1 MEIYV
6 HDMVI
11 KREREETFISDIN
24 ETFCKI
30 REVNMN
36 LSPAKCTFGVEDGN
50 FLGYIVSNKG
60 IQENPEK
67 VEAPATMKPP
77 ITLKEIQGLNG
88 KLASLGRFL
97 AMSAEK
103 LLPFFKTLKGC
114 IDKKDLCWIH

>member
-1 MEIYV
+1 MLFSIKNARSTYQCMVDNVFKDQIECNVEIYV
-6 HDMVI
+6 DDMVI

-77 ITLKEIQGLNG
+77 ITLKEI
-88 KLASLGRFL
+88 
-97 AMSAEK
+97 
-103 LLPFFKTLKGC
+103 
-114 IDKKDLCWIH
+114 